1 MISKSIFPWQ
11 PISMLLI
18 TACLLWTYAAVAGAE
33 KNINILSPLENQ
45 ADIANTASTG
55 HPEPYINRVG
65 AVSFAADLF
74 LPLST
79 AGNRVAADTSF
90 LGNVLSVSFF
100 PGLDFNIIVDSESSP
115 QPDIVSMSGHLQGA
129 DLSTFSLT
137 VTTEGYII
145 TLQNLDTA
153 TVYRV
158 VGDTKTRA
166 GQVTEIDLKK
176 MPPLLY
182 TPPLVPP
189 NN

>member
-1 MISKSIFPWQ
+1 MHSKSIFPWQ
-11 PISMLLI
+11 PIFMLLI
-18 TACLLWTYAAVAGAE
+18 TVCLLWPCTTVAGAE
-33 KNINILSPLENQ
+33 KSINILSPVANQ
-45 ADIANTASTG
+45 ADMAGLANAE
-55 HPEPYINRVG
+55 HAEPYINRVG
-65 AVSFAADLF
+65 TVSFAADLF
-74 LPLST
+74 LPISA

-100 PGLDFNIIVDSESSP
+100 PGLDFNIIVDTETKP
-115 QPDIVSMSGHLQGA
+115 QQDIVSMSGHLQGA
-129 DLSTFSLT
+129 NLSTFSLT
-137 VTTEGYII
+137 VTTDGYII
-145 TLQNLDTA
+145 TLQNLATA

-176 MPPLLY
+176 IPPILY